1 MLEQN
6 ENIVSSS
13 KQSDAPLC
21 LILRERESTL
31 KHLRFVLSV
40 SLCLSLYLSLCMY
53 VCVCVCVCVC
63 V

>member
-31 KHLRFVLSV
+31 KHLRFFL
-40 SLCLSLYLSLCMY
+40 SLCLCLSISLCMY
-53 VCVCVCVCVC
+53 VCVCVCVCV
-63 V
+63 